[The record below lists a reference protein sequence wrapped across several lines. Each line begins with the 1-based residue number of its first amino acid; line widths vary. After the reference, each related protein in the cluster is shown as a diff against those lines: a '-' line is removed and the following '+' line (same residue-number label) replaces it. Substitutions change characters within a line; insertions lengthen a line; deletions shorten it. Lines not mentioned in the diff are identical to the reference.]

1 MTGDTRSRL
10 LAATLACVERW
21 GLAKTTIEDVAA
33 EAGLSRATVYRYFPG
48 GREQL
53 ISETITWEVAGFF
66 ARVAQEV
73 AAEPTVAGQIRRG
86 LMFGHRAIV
95 EHKLLQQVL
104 AAEPEDLLTELSTS
118 SPLVHGVI
126 RGYLD
131 DLLSGETLVP
141 GVDRHEAADYLAR
154 LYLSYLGTPG
164 RWDLADEASVDR
176 LVRTQFLGGVL
187 AGAGGTGEPGTP
199 QPEVP

>member
-1 MTGDTRSRL
+1 MTGDTRSHL

-95 EHKLLQQVL
+95 EHKLL
-104 AAEPEDLLTELSTS
+104 
-118 SPLVHGVI
+118 
-126 RGYLD
+126 
-131 DLLSGETLVP
+131 
-141 GVDRHEAADYLAR
+141 
-154 LYLSYLGTPG
+154 
-164 RWDLADEASVDR
+164 
-176 LVRTQFLGGVL
+176 
-187 AGAGGTGEPGTP
+187 
-199 QPEVP
+199 